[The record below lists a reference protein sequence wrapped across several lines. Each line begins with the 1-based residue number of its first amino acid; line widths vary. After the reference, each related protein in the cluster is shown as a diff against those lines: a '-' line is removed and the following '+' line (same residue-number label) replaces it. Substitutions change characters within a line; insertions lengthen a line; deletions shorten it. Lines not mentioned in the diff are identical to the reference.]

1 MPRITDQENPS
12 PTKGKLKA
20 CAMQTEPQEDTK
32 GTQFPEAMTVEE
44 ADKLWFQDKTI
55 AAQRKVYSLDQIWR
69 FLSVQIS

>member
-1 MPRITDQENPS
+1 MPRVIDTDIQS

-20 CAMQTEPQEDTK
+20 CAMQTEPEEDTK

-55 AAQRKVYSLDQIWR
+55 AEQRKVYSLE
-69 FLSVQIS
+69 